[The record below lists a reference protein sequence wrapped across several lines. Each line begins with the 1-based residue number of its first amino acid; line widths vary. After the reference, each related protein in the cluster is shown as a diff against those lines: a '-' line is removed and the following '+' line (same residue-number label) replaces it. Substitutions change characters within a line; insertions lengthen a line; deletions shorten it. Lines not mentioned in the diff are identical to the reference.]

1 MLVILITFELEF
13 NNLKKRFLYIIL
25 LCILQL
31 STWSQDSSNTNVVKN
46 GLLIKSDSTILH
58 QKEILINN
66 ATYNLKAI
74 SESYTQRIRS
84 YNTLDLLF
92 YILIFLMLFLSV
104 FKLIYQKYFTNLAR
118 VFLNT
123 TLRQSQLVD
132 QLLIAKLQSL
142 VMNIFFFITAGI
154 YVFLLLK
161 HTGKVGLNDWSTMLI
176 CIAFVACLYVLKYVN
191 VIFFGWLTGFKNEV
205 ENYLFIVFLINKITG
220 IILIPFLFIISFAKD
235 SIVESSIVLSI
246 LLLVILL
253 IIRYLRAFGAL
264 KSQLRVSR
272 FHFFVYVIAIE
283 IIPILLIC
291 KQAMIILN
299 KSL

>member
-1 MLVILITFELEF
+1 LVILITFELEF

-31 STWSQDSSNTNVVKN
+31 SAWSQDSSNTNVAKN
-46 GLLIKSDSTILH
+46 VLLIKSDSTILH
-58 QKEILINN
+58 QKGILINN
-66 ATYNLKAI
+66 STYNLKAL
-74 SESYTQRIRS
+74 SESYNQQTRS
-84 YNTLDLLF
+84 YSNEDLLF

-142 VMNIFFFITAGI
+142 IMNIFFFISAGI

-161 HTGKVGLNDWSTMLI
+161 HIGKAGLNDWSTMLI
-176 CIAFVACLYVLKYVN
+176 CIAFVTCLYVFKYIN
-191 VIFFGWLTGFKNEV
+191 VIFFGWLTGFKNEA
-205 ENYLFIVFLINKITG
+205 ENYLFIVFLINKIAG
-220 IILIPFLFIISFAKD
+220 IILIPFLFIISFAKE
-235 SIVESSIVLSI
+235 SIVKPSIILSVLLI
-246 LLLVILL
+246 LILL
-253 IIRYLRAFGAL
+253 IIRYLRAFGVL
-264 KSQLRVSR
+264 KTQLRVSR
-272 FHFFVYVIAIE
+272 FHFFIYVIAIE

-291 KQAMIILN
+291 KQVMIILN
-299 KSL
+299 KSQ